1 MVAIMALTN
10 YVFFVMEVIFVILY
24 FISKVCSGEY
34 KITVK
39 KFCNLAIESLTGF
52 GVGSIIIIP
61 SVFDLLGNPRS
72 TAHFSNAKDMFIYAF
87 DQYILIVKAAFLPAD
102 LQNGA
107 SIFENRWTCTE
118 LYLPMIG
125 MIFCISYMIHCKKK
139 HNFIFT
145 MVLVCIVMSFI
156 PVLNSSFQLFNRA
169 YYTRWF
175 FMFTLMLS
183 LASIKALEEQYEI
196 TISSIFCAAVIVG
209 LAIYLKTKDLINNR
223 FFWWIFILSVGGLIY
238 SLWCFKKI
246 TVFKINN

>member
-1 MVAIMALTN
+1 
-10 YVFFVMEVIFVILY
+10 
-24 FISKVCSGEY
+24 
-34 KITVK
+34 
-39 KFCNLAIESLTGF
+39 
-52 GVGSIIIIP
+52 
-61 SVFDLLGNPRS
+61 
-72 TAHFSNAKDMFIYAF
+72 
-87 DQYILIVKAAFLPAD
+87 
-102 LQNGA
+102 
-107 SIFENRWTCTE
+107 
-118 LYLPMIG
+118 
-125 MIFCISYMIHCKKK
+125 
-139 HNFIFT
+139 

-246 TVFKINN
+246 TVFKMNNFFIVLLGFVLIEGSGHFYNTFSYKNIDKYFDNFVGMQNFDSLPQDEFYRTENKTWNTSMVSENKDIMCWNSTVTASIFSFYTGVGAGRHIRSSPADDYMD